1 MNLDLRL
8 FDVCVI
14 WRLVVYGCQIVLGRH
29 FKLFL
34 FLIFWLKLHKFSLNF
49 RRVHVGVEVSHD
61 RKDDTHSHQERCEQH
76 VFCPLQQHINPDELE
91 AIRMPTVSD
100 IWLGFRQKKKNR
112 AVHVVY
118 LIRKWACLGHDKHN
132 DVPHCNSQ
140 QPTSLEDWLHI
151 AWCLKGNS
159 QIMRE
164 L

>member
-76 VFCPLQQHINPDELE
+76 VFCPLQQHINTDELE

-100 IWLGFRQKKKNR
+100 IWLGFRQKKKQQFMWYTWSGSEP
-112 AVHVVY
+112 ASATISTMMFPTATV
-118 LIRKWACLGHDKHN
+118 
-132 DVPHCNSQ
+132 NSQ
-140 QPTSLEDWLHI
+140 P
-151 AWCLKGNS
+151 AWRTDFILLGA
-159 QIMRE
+159 
-164 L
+164 